1 MPVKKERKQKKL
13 LEMMSDSSA
22 MVKQSTRDPKF
33 KGSKQADARTGRN
46 KTMTKICHK
55 L

>member
-1 MPVKKERKQKKL
+1 
-13 LEMMSDSSA
+13 MSESSA
-22 MVKQSTRDPKF
+22 MVKQSTLDPKF
-33 KGSKQADARTGRN
+33 KGSKQADVHTGRN